1 MRRLLNFLQ
10 NRASNCRLRSIPCY
24 FPADA
29 MFKALIGDLF
39 ESRAQTLVNTVN
51 RVGVMG
57 KGVALE
63 FKKRFPANFHDYE
76 ARCQRK
82 LVRMG
87 EPYPFQDPS
96 GRLIVNFPTK
106 DHWRSPT
113 RLSDVEKGLDYFVR
127 HYSEWGIQSA
137 AFPPLGCGNGGLEWA
152 EVGPLMYRKLRQL
165 PIEIEV
171 YAPYGTPKSELMPE
185 YLESPSQMSLDGKG
199 RKHEKMNP
207 EWVVLMEVLRELER
221 QPYANPVGRTI
232 FQKICYVVTEM
243 GVQTGFQFGKG
254 SYGPFADEVKLA
266 LHDFANRNWLQEERL
281 GRMIALR
288 VGPQY
293 AKDRAKFLGEI
304 ARHERQIAKTV
315 DLFSRI
321 KSTEQAEEVLTVLY
335 ASRALKQSRPAEE
348 ITEQQL
354 LDYILDWK
362 KAWATGER
370 RDAIAVAIRN
380 LVLLGWV
387 RLRLSESLPEAA

>member
-1 MRRLLNFLQ
+1 
-10 NRASNCRLRSIPCY
+10 
-24 FPADA
+24 
-29 MFKALIGDLF
+29 
-39 ESRAQTLVNTVN
+39 
-51 RVGVMG
+51 
-57 KGVALE
+57 
-63 FKKRFPANFHDYE
+63 
-76 ARCQRK
+76 
-82 LVRMG
+82 MG

-113 RLSDVEKGLDYFVR
+113 RLSDVEKGLDYFVL
-127 HYSEWGIQSA
+127 HYSKWGVQSA
-137 AFPPLGCGNGGLEWA
+137 AFPPLGCGNGGLEWS

-165 PIEIEV
+165 PVEIEV
-171 YAPYGTPKSELMPE
+171 YAPYGTPKSELTPE

-243 GVQTGFQFGKG
+243 GVNTGFHFGKG
-254 SYGPFADEVKLA
+254 SYGPFADEVKVA
-266 LHDFANRNWLQEERL
+266 LHEFANRNWLQEAQL
-281 GRMIALR
+281 GRMMALR
-288 VGPQY
+288 VSSQY
-293 AKDRAKFLGEI
+293 EKDRAKFQSDI
-304 ARHERQIAKTV
+304 VRHERQIAKTV

-321 KSTEQAEEVLTVLY
+321 KSTEQAEEVFTVLY
-335 ASRALKQSRPAEE
+335 ASRELKQLRPAEE

-362 KAWATGER
+362 KAWATGEK
-370 RDAIAVAIRN
+370 RDDIAAAIRN